1 MHAEWYERLGVTRGG
16 PSGGLV
22 AGRFGPGAATL
33 ATNPT
38 FPLWSGDGWREGCV
52 QLTAPNTCEVL
63 TPGTY
68 ARRSSSRV
76 WQNKVCAWANYG

>member
-1 MHAEWYERLGVTRGG
+1 MVRAAWGDFAAVLREVWLLDDSGLG
-16 PSGGLV
+16 LLY
-22 AGRFGPGAATL
+22 TL

-38 FPLWSGDGWREGCV
+38 FPLWSGDGRREGCL
-52 QLTAPNTCEVL
+52 QLTAPNTSEVL

-76 WQNKVCAWANYG
+76 WQNKVCAWGNYG